1 MTCRCLC
8 TSHIVKIYNTFF
20 HILQLSSPKDL
31 ISKYQFNGTKV
42 QSEGESMA
50 EEPAPIAERK
60 EKIKERILDE
70 TFKKAEVSR
79 GLRSS
84 DSGTHKKRSYEK
96 TFPKIGFLIIG
107 LAIVGLLFISN
118 VPWVYIRYD
127 VGGVGKEA
135 AFDSS
140 FANVGN
146 QTLLN
151 IFKSPYHLGL
161 STDDVA
167 HAYLMKKIGFIALII
182 LGTIITI
189 FGIMDKFRD
198 FSIETFIA
206 IHFILTTAIIAPST
220 FIALSGIKI
229 LGAHFMF
236 YHNSNLILDPKLTFL
251 FFPAVTMAVVLGLI
265 IIKLMFT
272 VIRMDF
278 SALQKIKDIE
288 TSEPSFPHYTLGG
301 KVQ

>member
-1 MTCRCLC
+1 MLMHIAHRKNLQYVFLYTAIKF
-8 TSHIVKIYNTFF
+8 TSE
-20 HILQLSSPKDL
+20 DL

-42 QSEGESMA
+42 QSEGESMT

-84 DSGTHKKRSYEK
+84 DSGTYKKKSYEK
-96 TFPKIGFLIIG
+96 TFPKIGLLIIG
-107 LAIVGLLFISN
+107 LAIVGLLFIN
-118 VPWVYIRYD
+118 YVPWVYIRYD
-127 VGGVGKEA
+127 VGNVGKEA
-135 AFDSS
+135 SFDSS

-151 IFKSPYHLGL
+151 IFESPYHLGL
-161 STDDVA
+161 STDDIA
-167 HAYLMKKIGFIALII
+167 YAYLATVIGFASLII

-189 FGIMDKFRD
+189 FGILDKFRD
-198 FSIETFIA
+198 FSIETFIT
-206 IHFILTTAIIAPST
+206 IHFIFTTAIIAPST

-229 LGAHFMF
+229 LSAHFLF

-251 FFPAVTMAVVLGLI
+251 FFPAVVVAVVLGLI
-265 IIKLMFT
+265 IVKLMFT

-288 TSEPSFPHYTLGG
+288 TSEPSFPQYALGG
-301 KVQ
+301 KIQ

>member
-1 MTCRCLC
+1 MM
-8 TSHIVKIYNTFF
+8 
-20 HILQLSSPKDL
+20 
-31 ISKYQFNGTKV
+31 
-42 QSEGESMA
+42 EES
-50 EEPAPIAERK
+50 APIAERK

-79 GLRSS
+79 GLRSP

-96 TFPKIGFLIIG
+96 TFPKVGLLIIA

-127 VGGVGKEA
+127 AGKEA
-135 AFDSS
+135 TFDGS
-140 FANVGN
+140 FENVGN

-161 STDDVA
+161 STDDITY
-167 HAYLMKKIGFIALII
+167 AYSMIFIGFISLVI
-182 LGTIITI
+182 LGTVITI
-189 FGIMDKFRD
+189 FGILDKFRD
-198 FSIETFIA
+198 FSIETFIS
-206 IHFILTTAIIAPST
+206 IHFIFTTAIIAPST
-220 FIALSGIKI
+220 FIALAGMKI
-229 LGAHFMF
+229 LGAHFLF

-251 FFPAVTMAVVLGLI
+251 FFPAVAIAVVLGLI

-278 SALQKIKDIE
+278 SALQKIKDVE
-288 TSEPSFPHYTLGG
+288 TSEPSFPHYALGG

>member
-1 MTCRCLC
+1 MIKF
-8 TSHIVKIYNTFF
+8 TS
-20 HILQLSSPKDL
+20 KDL

-42 QSEGESMA
+42 QSEGEVMT
-50 EEPAPIAERK
+50 EETAPIAERK

-96 TFPKIGFLIIG
+96 TFPKVGLLIIA
-107 LAIVGLLFISN
+107 LAIVGLLFINN

-127 VGGVGKEA
+127 VGKEA

-161 STDDVA
+161 STDDITY
-167 HAYLMKKIGFIALII
+167 AYSIIFIGFISLII
-182 LGTIITI
+182 LGIVITI
-189 FGIMDKFRD
+189 FGILDKFRD

-206 IHFILTTAIIAPST
+206 IHFIFTTAIIAPST
-220 FIALSGIKI
+220 FIALSGMKI
-229 LGAHFMF
+229 LGAHFLF
-236 YHNSNLILDPKLTFL
+236 YHNSNLILDPKPTFL
-251 FFPAVTMAVVLGLI
+251 FFPAVVVAVVLGLI

-288 TSEPSFPHYTLGG
+288 TSEPSFPHYALGG
-301 KVQ
+301 NVQ

>member
-1 MTCRCLC
+1 MLMHIAHRKNLQYVFLHTMIKF
-8 TSHIVKIYNTFF
+8 TS
-20 HILQLSSPKDL
+20 KDL

-42 QSEGESMA
+42 QSEGESMI

-96 TFPKIGFLIIG
+96 TFPKVGLLIIS
-107 LAIVGLLFISN
+107 LAIIGLLFINN

-127 VGGVGKEA
+127 VGKEA

-140 FANVGN
+140 FENVEN
-146 QTLLN
+146 KTLLN
-151 IFKSPYHLGL
+151 IFKSTYPLGL
-161 STDDVA
+161 FTDDITY
-167 HAYLMKKIGFIALII
+167 AYSSTVYGFISLII
-182 LGTIITI
+182 LGIAITI
-189 FGIMDKFRD
+189 FGIFDKFRD
-198 FSIETFIA
+198 FSIETFIT
-206 IHFILTTAIIAPST
+206 IHFIFTTAIIAPSI
-220 FIALSGIKI
+220 FIALSGMKI
-229 LGAHFMF
+229 LGAHFLF

-251 FFPAVTMAVVLGLI
+251 FFPAVAIAVVLGLI

-288 TSEPSFPHYTLGG
+288 TSEPSFPHYSLGG

>member
-1 MTCRCLC
+1 MIKF
-8 TSHIVKIYNTFF
+8 TS
-20 HILQLSSPKDL
+20 KDL

-42 QSEGESMA
+42 QCEGEVMI
-50 EEPAPIAERK
+50 EEPAPIVERK

-84 DSGTHKKRSYEK
+84 DSGTHEKRSYKK
-96 TFPKIGFLIIG
+96 TFPKVGLLIIT
-107 LAIVGLLFISN
+107 LAIVGLLFINN

-127 VGGVGKEA
+127 VGKEA
-135 AFDSS
+135 VFDSS
-140 FANVGN
+140 FENVGN

-161 STDDVA
+161 STDDITY
-167 HAYLMKKIGFIALII
+167 AYSAIFIGFISLII
-182 LGTIITI
+182 LGTAITI
-189 FGIMDKFRD
+189 FGILDKFRD

-206 IHFILTTAIIAPST
+206 IHFIFTTAIIAPST
-220 FIALSGIKI
+220 FIALSGMKI
-229 LGAHFMF
+229 LGAHFLF

-251 FFPAVTMAVVLGLI
+251 FFPAVVIAVVLGLI

-278 SALQKIKDIE
+278 SVLQKIKDIE
-288 TSEPSFPHYTLGG
+288 TSKPSFPHYALGG
-301 KVQ
+301 KTQ

>member
-1 MTCRCLC
+1 MIKF
-8 TSHIVKIYNTFF
+8 TS
-20 HILQLSSPKDL
+20 KDL

-42 QSEGESMA
+42 QCEGEVMM

-70 TFKKAEVSR
+70 TFKKAEVSH
-79 GLRSS
+79 GLRFS

-96 TFPKIGFLIIG
+96 TFPKVGLLIIA
-107 LAIVGLLFISN
+107 LAIVGLLFINN

-127 VGGVGKEA
+127 VGKEA
-135 AFDSS
+135 VFDSS
-140 FANVGN
+140 FENVGN

-161 STDDVA
+161 STDDVTY
-167 HAYLMKKIGFIALII
+167 AYSMIFIGFISLII
-182 LGTIITI
+182 LGIVITI
-189 FGIMDKFRD
+189 FGILDKFRD
-198 FSIETFIA
+198 FSIETFII
-206 IHFILTTAIIAPST
+206 IHFIFTTAIIAPST
-220 FIALSGIKI
+220 FIALSGMKI
-229 LGAHFMF
+229 LGAHFLF
-236 YHNSNLILDPKLTFL
+236 YHNSNLILDPELTFL
-251 FFPAVTMAVVLGLI
+251 FFPAVVTAVVLGLI

-278 SALQKIKDIE
+278 SALQKIKDVE
-288 TSEPSFPHYTLGG
+288 TSEPSFPHYVLGG

>member
-1 MTCRCLC
+1 M
-8 TSHIVKIYNTFF
+8 
-20 HILQLSSPKDL
+20 
-31 ISKYQFNGTKV
+31 KV
-42 QSEGESMA
+42 QSKGEVMI
-50 EEPAPIAERK
+50 EESAPIAERK

-79 GLRSS
+79 GLISS

-96 TFPKIGFLIIG
+96 TFPKVGLLIIG
-107 LAIVGLLFISN
+107 LAIVGLLFINN

-127 VGGVGKEA
+127 VGKEA

-140 FANVGN
+140 FENVGN

-161 STDDVA
+161 STDDITY
-167 HAYLMKKIGFIALII
+167 AYSMIFIGFISLVI
-182 LGTIITI
+182 LGIVITI
-189 FGIMDKFRD
+189 FGILDKFRD
-198 FSIETFIA
+198 FSIETFIT
-206 IHFILTTAIIAPST
+206 IHFIFTTAIIAPST
-220 FIALSGIKI
+220 FIALSGMKI
-229 LGAHFMF
+229 LGAHFLF

-251 FFPAVTMAVVLGLI
+251 FFPAVVTAVVLSLI

-288 TSEPSFPHYTLGG
+288 TSEPSFPHYALGG

>member
-1 MTCRCLC
+1 MIRF
-8 TSHIVKIYNTFF
+8 TS
-20 HILQLSSPKDL
+20 KDL

-42 QSEGESMA
+42 QCEGEVMT

-84 DSGTHKKRSYEK
+84 DSGTHKKRTYEK
-96 TFPKIGFLIIG
+96 TFPKVGLLIIG
-107 LAIVGLLFISN
+107 LAIVGLLFINN

-127 VGGVGKEA
+127 AGNVGKEA

-140 FANVGN
+140 FENVGN

-161 STDDVA
+161 STDDVTY
-167 HAYLMKKIGFIALII
+167 AYSMIFIGFVSLII
-182 LGTIITI
+182 LGTVITI
-189 FGIMDKFRD
+189 FGILDKFRD
-198 FSIETFIA
+198 FSIETFIT
-206 IHFILTTAIIAPST
+206 IHFIFTTAIIAPST
-220 FIALSGIKI
+220 FIALSGMKI
-229 LGAHFMF
+229 LSAHFLF
-236 YHNSNLILDPKLTFL
+236 YHNFNLILDPKLTFL
-251 FFPAVTMAVVLGLI
+251 FFPAVAIAVVLGLI

-278 SALQKIKDIE
+278 SALQKIKVKDIKN
-288 TSEPSFPHYTLGG
+288 SEPSFPHYALGG

>member
-1 MTCRCLC
+1 MLMHIAHHKNLRYVFSHTMIKF
-8 TSHIVKIYNTFF
+8 TS
-20 HILQLSSPKDL
+20 KDL
-31 ISKYQFNGTKV
+31 ISKYQFNGTRV
-42 QSEGESMA
+42 QCEGEVMT

-84 DSGTHKKRSYEK
+84 DSDTNKKMSYEK
-96 TFPKIGFLIIG
+96 TFPKVGLLIIT

-127 VGGVGKEA
+127 AGKEA

-140 FANVGN
+140 FENVEN
-146 QTLLN
+146 ETLLN

-161 STDDVA
+161 STGDITY
-167 HAYLMKKIGFIALII
+167 AYSAIFFGFISLVI
-182 LGTIITI
+182 LGIVITI
-189 FGIMDKFRD
+189 FGILDKFRD
-198 FSIETFIA
+198 FSIETFIT
-206 IHFILTTAIIAPST
+206 IHFIFTTAIIAPST
-220 FIALSGIKI
+220 FIALSGMKI
-229 LGAHFMF
+229 LGAHFLF

-251 FFPAVTMAVVLGLI
+251 FFPAVAIAVVLGLI

-278 SALQKIKDIE
+278 SALQRIKDTE
-288 TSEPSFPHYTLGG
+288 TAEPSFPHYVLGG